1 MVTQGVV
8 TLLIGTCVENQQTL
22 YSRLLDASSYHP
34 ICHKSTATLV
44 KRAKELCSSN
54 GDLESELKLLKEVF
68 TINIYPNPW
77 YITSSHALLDQLR
90 NKQMRRTNKIRSL
103 QPFHNIKGT
112 SERIRRIVRS
122 FNICVAHKPTKT
134 QRNILTKT
142 GNFGFVFISLTAT
155 FAFTF
160 CFYWRNICD

>member
-68 TINIYPNPW
+68 TINIYPKPLVHN
-77 YITSSHALLDQLR
+77 IIARSLR
-90 NKQMRRTNKIRSL
+90 PTTEQTNEEDEQNKI
-103 QPFHNIKGT
+103 I
-112 SERIRRIVRS
+112 
-122 FNICVAHKPTKT
+122 
-134 QRNILTKT
+134 
-142 GNFGFVFISLTAT
+142 AT
-155 FAFTF
+155 
-160 CFYWRNICD
+160 IP